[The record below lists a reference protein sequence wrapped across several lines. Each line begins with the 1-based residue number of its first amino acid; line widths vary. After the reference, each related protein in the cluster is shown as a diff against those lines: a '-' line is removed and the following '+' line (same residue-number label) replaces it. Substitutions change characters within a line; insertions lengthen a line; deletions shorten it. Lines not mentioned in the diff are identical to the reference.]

1 MVKNYL
7 IATMLLFASAAMAQ
21 GTYPPLLKNRVKAH
35 IEEKGDGAIWR
46 PGTYVRSTMNDNE
59 WQNEERATG
68 TYDSN
73 GNATTIFTENLKWTP
88 ESSTTRYSYYVNTF
102 NSYGNPVAG
111 VTSFGNDKENL
122 EEAYKYE
129 HTYDEVVPDFVT
141 SDISYFKTDGVWTK
155 DLRSKKNDVTR
166 DEKGRVTEVVRY
178 RMNQKGEFITEEKD
192 VITYGEDGKPSQIKV
207 YQYYEDNKT
216 GEVKLAQA
224 IAYTDIVWKN
234 CDNQILNG
242 HILFQGANR
251 ILSAKIIVNDEEHGS
266 INVEYGPGEN
276 DYTVVEVGT
285 PKFLSIKTIN
295 TTEYREINSYDSYS
309 ILNRRETYSKNSDE
323 PEVSVNYESVT
334 NDAYGLMIEQINRVE
349 NNGMVTS
356 LRKQTGEVEYDKT
369 YGYPLVYTMSES
381 VSEDNPE
388 KMTVPVPV
396 YRLEFSDH
404 KNCRE
409 TTGIDNVAVENNDNA
424 PVEYFNLQGERIN
437 KPSKGLYIRRQ
448 GKLVQKSIAK

>member
-1 MVKNYL
+1 
-7 IATMLLFASAAMAQ
+7 MLLFASAAMAQ
-21 GTYPPLLKNRVKAH
+21 GTYPPLLKNRIKAH

-46 PGTYVRSTMNDNE
+46 PGTYVISTMNDNE

-73 GNATTIFTENLKWTP
+73 GNATTVFTENLKWTP
-88 ESSTTRYSYYVNTF
+88 ESSTRRYSYYVNTY
-102 NSYGNPVAG
+102 NSYGKPLAG

-122 EEAYKYE
+122 KEEYKTE
-129 HTYDEVVPDFVT
+129 HTYDEVVPDFIT
-141 SDISYFKTDGVWTK
+141 STTYYTMTDGVWTK
-155 DLRSKKNDVTR
+155 DGGSEKNDVTR
-166 DEKGRVTEVVRY
+166 DEKGRVTEVMRY
-178 RMNQKGEFITEEKD
+178 RMNKKGEFITKEKD
-192 VITYGEDGKPSQIKV
+192 VITYGEDGKPSQVKV
-207 YQYYEDNKT
+207 YRYYEDNAT
-216 GEVKLAQA
+216 GEVKLAEA

-276 DYTVVEVGT
+276 DYTVVEVET

-349 NNGMVTS
+349 NNVMVTS

-388 KMTVPVPV
+388 KMPVPVPV
-396 YRLEFSDH
+396 YRMEFSDY

-409 TTGIDNVAVENNDNA
+409 TTGIDNVAVENNDNS

>member
-35 IEEKGDGAIWR
+35 LEEKGDGAIWR
-46 PGTYVRSTMNDNE
+46 PGTYVVSTMNDNK

-73 GNATTIFTENLKWTP
+73 GNATTIFAEKLMWTP
-88 ESSTTRYSYYVNTF
+88 ESSTKRYSYYVNTF
-102 NSYGNPVAG
+102 NSYGKPLAG

-122 EEAYKYE
+122 EEAYKYGY
-129 HTYDEVVPDFVT
+129 TYDEVVPDFVT

-155 DLRSKKNDVTR
+155 DLNSKKTDVTR

-178 RMNQKGEFITEEKD
+178 RMNQKREFITEEKD

-207 YQYYEDNKT
+207 YRYYEDNAT
-216 GEVKLAQA
+216 GEVKLAEA

-295 TTEYREINSYDSYS
+295 RTEWREINPYDSYS

-334 NDAYGLMIEQINRVE
+334 NDAYGILIERIIRNE
-349 NNGMVTS
+349 NNGVITS
-356 LRKQTGEVEYDKT
+356 FHKEIGEVEYDKT
-369 YGYPLVYTMSES
+369 YGYPLVYTMSE
-381 VSEDNPE
+381 VGSEDDSEP
-388 KMTVPVPV
+388 MFG
-396 YRLEFSDH
+396 YRVEYSDY

>member
-1 MVKNYL
+1 
-7 IATMLLFASAAMAQ
+7 MLLFASAAMAQ
-21 GTYPPLLKNRVKAH
+21 GMHSPLLKNRFKAH
-35 IEEKGDGAIWR
+35 VEEKGDGAIWR
-46 PGTYVRSTMNDNE
+46 PGTQVLSTMNDNE

-88 ESSTTRYSYYVNTF
+88 ESSTRRYSYYVNTF
-102 NSYGNPVAG
+102 NSYGNLLAG

-122 EEAYKYE
+122 EEAYKYGY
-129 HTYDEVVPDFVT
+129 TYDEVVPDFVT

-166 DEKGRVTEVVRY
+166 DEKGRVTEVMKY
-178 RMNQKGEFITEEKD
+178 RLNQKGEFITDEKD
-192 VITYGEDGKPSQIKV
+192 VITYGEDDKPSQVKV
-207 YQYYEDNKT
+207 YRYYEDNAT
-216 GEVKLAQA
+216 GEVKLDEA

-388 KMTVPVPV
+388 TMTVPVPV
-396 YRLEFSDH
+396 YRMEFSDY
-404 KNCRE
+404 KKYGE
-409 TTGIDNVAVENNDNA
+409 TTGIDNVAVDNNDNA

>member
-1 MVKNYL
+1 
-7 IATMLLFASAAMAQ
+7 MA
-21 GTYPPLLKNRVKAH
+21 
-35 IEEKGDGAIWR
+35 
-46 PGTYVRSTMNDNE
+46 PGTYVISTMNDNE

-73 GNATTIFTENLKWTP
+73 GNATTIFTENLMWTP
-88 ESSTTRYSYYVNTF
+88 ESSTKRYSYYVNTF
-102 NSYGNPVAG
+102 NSYGNLLAG

-129 HTYDEVVPDFVT
+129 YTYDEVVPDFVT

-166 DEKGRVTEVVRY
+166 DEKGRVTEVVKY
-178 RMNQKGEFITEEKD
+178 RMNEKGEFITQEKD

-251 ILSAKIIVNDEEHGS
+251 ILSAKIVVNDAEHGS
-266 INVEYGPGEN
+266 IKVEYGPGEK
-276 DYTVVEVGT
+276 DYTVIEEAT
-285 PKFLSIKTIN
+285 PQGLSIKTIN
-295 TTEYREINSYDSYS
+295 RTEWREI
-309 ILNRRETYSKNSDE
+309 I
-323 PEVSVNYESVT
+323 
-334 NDAYGLMIEQINRVE
+334 
-349 NNGMVTS
+349 
-356 LRKQTGEVEYDKT
+356 GEVEYDKT
-369 YGYPLVYTMSES
+369 YGYPLVYTVSRAESMDGSE
-381 VSEDNPE
+381 
-388 KMTVPVPV
+388 PVPG
-396 YRLEFSDH
+396 YRMELSDY